1 MHVRPVLRAVF
12 YALHRRICARQPQR
26 IDELF
31 VSLTGR
37 PKRPKYGMKMKRV
50 VTAWTVAALAVA
62 ALLAGCRDEDSERFP
77 TLRIPADNPV
87 VFGDYGERIAV
98 DITTTDVVSLSVSE
112 LAGWQAEVLE
122 EDAKRRIELTS
133 PATAEA
139 GDAEG
144 TFVVTGYAVDGV
156 AATTTLDVRVDLSVP
171 PQASL
176 EATEWSVF
184 DPMAGESVRLTL
196 ETRYVTALAWPEENA
211 ALFPGWEVSF
221 PDAQSVSVTPPDS
234 YAVYAGEAAPGGLI
248 EIEASRPTSDE
259 RAVVRIPVRLSGGL
273 FRADDGLFAQSDVVD
288 LTGED
293 QENPYVGLVCNQ
305 WVRNSD
311 APGDGFR
318 SAVAYFSNDMSC
330 QDRHTAGVVLEDGG
344 ECYFDDSSCTPGA
357 ETGPIDLLYFLTAG
371 DGTTAASYCTYRHTD
386 ALRALCLAADA
397 DPRSEEYE
405 LLRAMLLDARP
416 RTTAD
421 GDRHE
426 YGMVRIG
433 GRYWLRENLRAT
445 RLAGGG
451 AIGLDKPGEVVEPRP
466 DYTYCPYAD
475 DPENGATYGVLYD
488 RAASLAEGLCPAG
501 YELPDDDTLL
511 RALLYA
517 GDPMPAG
524 APCAG
529 SWSGQEGDAPDLT
542 GFAALPGGR
551 REDDAYAGLG
561 EELLLW
567 TAGGLRT
574 LRYDATETVAYDQAR
589 NPYAY
594 VRCVKSEE

>member
-1 MHVRPVLRAVF
+1 
-12 YALHRRICARQPQR
+12 
-26 IDELF
+26 
-31 VSLTGR
+31 
-37 PKRPKYGMKMKRV
+37 MKRV

-112 LAGWQAEVLE
+112 LAGWRAEVLE

-139 GDAEG
+139 GGAEG

-221 PDAQSVSVTPPDS
+221 PDAQSISVTPPDS

-273 FRADDGLFAQSDVVD
+273 YRADDGLFAQSDVVD

-318 SAVAYFSNDMSC
+318 SAVAYFSNDMSR

-344 ECYFDDSSCTPGA
+344 E
-357 ETGPIDLLYFLTAG
+357 
-371 DGTTAASYCTYRHTD
+371 R
-386 ALRALCLAADA
+386 
-397 DPRSEEYE
+397 
-405 LLRAMLLDARP
+405 
-416 RTTAD
+416 
-421 GDRHE
+421 
-426 YGMVRIG
+426 
-433 GRYWLRENLRAT
+433 
-445 RLAGGG
+445 
-451 AIGLDKPGEVVEPRP
+451 
-466 DYTYCPYAD
+466 
-475 DPENGATYGVLYD
+475 
-488 RAASLAEGLCPAG
+488 
-501 YELPDDDTLL
+501 
-511 RALLYA
+511 
-517 GDPMPAG
+517 
-524 APCAG
+524 
-529 SWSGQEGDAPDLT
+529 
-542 GFAALPGGR
+542 
-551 REDDAYAGLG
+551 
-561 EELLLW
+561 
-567 TAGGLRT
+567 
-574 LRYDATETVAYDQAR
+574 
-589 NPYAY
+589 
-594 VRCVKSEE
+594 